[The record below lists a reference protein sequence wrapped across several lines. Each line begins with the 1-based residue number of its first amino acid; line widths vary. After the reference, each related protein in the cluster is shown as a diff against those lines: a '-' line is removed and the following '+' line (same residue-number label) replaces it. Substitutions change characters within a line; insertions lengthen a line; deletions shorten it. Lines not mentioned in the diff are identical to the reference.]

1 VTGVGAGVET
11 TYRGIRWRHD
21 ADGGISFFDPDGG
34 RWIQWHPGADA
45 PPRPPGWTSER
56 VARPRRWS
64 RWRVIPLLL
73 VVAAVVLAVV
83 QVLRPS
89 GDQVAKEAKA
99 AEAMLGKCL
108 AQHGTNDGHPKYSSA
123 PVPCDSADAAVRVVK
138 VIPST
143 PGSPL
148 CPAGTSAVELIF
160 NGVQYPHIEC
170 VKAVRPAG

>member
-1 VTGVGAGVET
+1 M
-11 TYRGIRWRHD
+11 
-21 ADGGISFFDPDGG
+21 
-34 RWIQWHPGADA
+34 
-45 PPRPPGWTSER
+45 
-56 VARPRRWS
+56 
-64 RWRVIPLLL
+64 L
-73 VVAAVVLAVV
+73 VVAAVVVAVV

-89 GDQVAKEAKA
+89 GDPVAKEAKA

-108 AQHGTNDGHPKYSSA
+108 DQHGTVDAHPKYSSS

-148 CPAGTSAVELIF
+148 CPPGTIGVELLF

-170 VKAVRPAG
+170 VEAVRPGG

>member
-1 VTGVGAGVET
+1 MTGVGDGVET
-11 TYRGIRWRHD
+11 TYRGIRWRRD
-21 ADGGISFFDPDGG
+21 ADRGISFFDPDGD
-34 RWIQWHPGADA
+34 RWVQWRPGADA

-56 VARPRRWS
+56 IARPRRWS
-64 RWRVIPLLL
+64 RWRLIPLLL
-73 VVAAVVLAVV
+73 IVAAVVVAVV

-99 AEAMLGKCL
+99 AQAMLGKCL
-108 AQHGTNDGHPKYSSA
+108 AQHGTIDGHPKYSSS

-143 PGSPL
+143 PGSSL
-148 CPAGTSAVELIF
+148 CPSGTTAVELLY

-170 VKAVRPAG
+170 VETVRPGG

>member
-1 VTGVGAGVET
+1 MLA
-11 TYRGIRWRHD
+11 
-21 ADGGISFFDPDGG
+21 
-34 RWIQWHPGADA
+34 
-45 PPRPPGWTSER
+45 
-56 VARPRRWS
+56 
-64 RWRVIPLLL
+64 
-73 VVAAVVLAVV
+73 VAAVVIAIV

-108 AQHGTNDGHPKYSSA
+108 AQHGTNDGHPKYSST

-148 CPAGTSAVELIF
+148 CPAGTAAVELIY

-170 VKAVRPAG
+170 VEAVRAGG